1 MLPGSHRGRDV
12 LLLPLGP
19 RGLFLP
25 FFLAFS
31 FVSPL
36 GAQDVLTYHNDNART
51 GQNLNE
57 VILTPSNVNSSQF
70 GKLFQ
75 ITVDGKVDAEPLYA
89 SAVPI
94 PGQGTHNVVYVA
106 TEHDSV
112 YAFDADAGTQLWQVS
127 LLLSGETTSDDRG
140 CGQVTPEIGIT
151 ATPVI
156 DRSSGPNGTLYAVA
170 MSKDSSGAYHQRLHA
185 LDMTTGAEVFG
196 GPKEIQ
202 ATFPGTGD
210 NSNGTDVIFDP
221 AQYKE
226 RPGLLLLNQVI
237 YTGWSSHCDIEPY
250 TAWIIAYNESTLNQV
265 NVLDLTPNGHEGS
278 LWMSGAGL
286 AADSAGNIYF
296 LMANGTFDTTLDANG
311 FPSQGDYGNAFVKL
325 STANNGLA
333 VADYFTMSNTVAES
347 NADADL
353 GSGGAL
359 LLPDMTDGSGV
370 TRHLAVGAGKDQA
383 IYLVDRDNMGKF
395 NPTGDNIYQE
405 LLSALPGG
413 IWSMPAYF
421 NGRLYYG
428 PVGDNLLEF
437 QFTNARLGT
446 SPVSRSST
454 AFVYP
459 GATPSISADG
469 TLNGIVWATENTDPA
484 VLHAYDATDLSQE
497 LYNSNQAVTRDQF
510 GTGNKFITPMI
521 ANGKVYVGTTNGVG
535 VFGLLAAEAT
545 VSPTSLS
552 FGGELVG
559 ASSSAQT
566 VTLANPGQAALAIT
580 TIAASGDFA
589 ATNDCGASLAAG
601 ANCTI
606 SVTFNPTSGGART
619 GTLTITDNASGGP
632 QTVTLSGV
640 GDDFTLS
647 VGSGGSASATV
658 SPGQSA
664 MYTLSV
670 GGEGGF
676 TQSVNFTCTGA
687 PTAAACTVSPGSLT
701 PGGSASNITVTVTT
715 TAPSF
720 SAPRTQPLPPVLPL
734 LPGPTG
740 MAMLALLLGTMVW
753 RIRGRR
759 RLGGNRLRTAF
770 LILSAVL
777 IVTMAMAGCGGG
789 AGGGGGS
796 GTPAGS
802 YTLTV
807 TGSTRSGSTTL
818 QHSLNLSL
826 TVS

>member
-1 MLPGSHRGRDV
+1 
-12 LLLPLGP
+12 
-19 RGLFLP
+19 
-25 FFLAFS
+25 
-31 FVSPL
+31 
-36 GAQDVLTYHNDNART
+36 
-51 GQNLNE
+51 
-57 VILTPSNVNSSQF
+57 
-70 GKLFQ
+70 
-75 ITVDGKVDAEPLYA
+75 
-89 SAVPI
+89 
-94 PGQGTHNVVYVA
+94 
-106 TEHDSV
+106 
-112 YAFDADAGTQLWQVS
+112 
-127 LLLSGETTSDDRG
+127 
-140 CGQVTPEIGIT
+140 
-151 ATPVI
+151 
-156 DRSSGPNGTLYAVA
+156 
-170 MSKDSSGAYHQRLHA
+170 
-185 LDMTTGAEVFG
+185 
-196 GPKEIQ
+196 
-202 ATFPGTGD
+202 
-210 NSNGTDVIFDP
+210 
-221 AQYKE
+221 
-226 RPGLLLLNQVI
+226 LLLNQVI

-250 TAWIIAYNESTLNQV
+250 TAWVIAYNESTLNQV
-265 NVLDLTPNGHEGS
+265 SILDLTPNGHEGS
-278 LWMSGAGL
+278 VWMSGAGM
-286 AADSAGNIYF
+286 AADSAGNIYL

-325 STANNGLA
+325 STADNGLA
-333 VADYFTMSNTVAES
+333 AADYFTMSNTVAES

-359 LLPDMTDGSGV
+359 LLPDMTDGNGV

-395 NPTGDNIYQE
+395 NPAGDNIYQE

-421 NGRLYYG
+421 NGRLYFG
-428 PVGDNLLEF
+428 PVGNNLLAF
-437 QFTNARLGT
+437 QFANAQLGT
-446 SPVSRSST
+446 SPVSQT
-454 AFVYP
+454 TTTFVYP

-497 LYNSNQAVTRDQF
+497 LYNSNQAGTRDQF

-535 VFGLLAAEAT
+535 VFGLLSAEAT

-566 VTLANPGQAALAIT
+566 VTLANQGQAALAIT

-589 ATNDCGASLAAG
+589 ETNDCGASLPAG

-606 SVTFNPTSGGART
+606 SVTFKPTTGGARS

-632 QTVTLSGV
+632 QTVTLSGT
-640 GDDFTLS
+640 GEDFTLS

-670 GGEGGF
+670 SGEGGF
-676 TQSVNFTCTGA
+676 SQNVNFTCTGA

-701 PGGSASNITVTVTT
+701 PGGSASNITVTVTS

-720 SAPRTQPLPPVLPL
+720 SAPRTEPLPPILPL
-734 LPGPTG
+734 LSGPAG
-740 MAMLALLLGTMVW
+740 MVMLALLLGTLAW
-753 RIRGRR
+753 RIRCRR
-759 RLGGNRLRTAF
+759 RFGESRVRAAF
-770 LILSAVL
+770 LILPALL
-777 IVTMAMAGCGGG
+777 ILAMAMAGCGGG
-789 AGGGGGS
+789 TGGGGS
-796 GTPAGS
+796 GTPAGT

-807 TGSTRSGSTTL
+807 TGSTSTGSTTL
-818 QHSLNLSL
+818 QHSINLSL